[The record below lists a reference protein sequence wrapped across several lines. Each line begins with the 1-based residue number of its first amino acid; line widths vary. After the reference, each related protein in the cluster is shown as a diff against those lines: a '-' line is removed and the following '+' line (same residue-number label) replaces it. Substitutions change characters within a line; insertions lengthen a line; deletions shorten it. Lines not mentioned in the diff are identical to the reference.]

1 MELQN
6 PLPGRGSGYR
16 FGIFEVDPQTPELR
30 KDGRLIGLRPQ
41 ALRILLTLLTRP
53 GELVSREELKKAL
66 WDDQTFVDFDQGL
79 NHAIRELR
87 AALGDVA
94 DSPRFIQTLQ
104 RRGYRFVAPVEII
117 GQGTAAAPG
126 VAEADRAGATA
137 VAANTT
143 AVRPRSRR
151 LPLILGAI
159 TALAAAGAATAYLD
173 FRSNDPWAWRAA

>member
-1 MELQN
+1 MELQS

-66 WDDQTFVDFDQGL
+66 WDDHTFVDFDQGL

-104 RRGYRFVAPVEII
+104 RRGYRFIRRSRSSARAPPRRPALQRPCELVPPPL
-117 GQGTAAAPG
+117 G
-126 VAEADRAGATA
+126 
-137 VAANTT
+137 
-143 AVRPRSRR
+143 RPRQRFDHAR
-151 LPLILGAI
+151 DAC
-159 TALAAAGAATAYLD
+159 
-173 FRSNDPWAWRAA
+173 R

>member
-30 KDGRLIGLRPQ
+30 KGGRLIGLRPQ

-53 GELVSREELKKAL
+53 GEVVSREELKKTL
-66 WDDQTFVDFDQGL
+66 WDDHTFVDFDQGL

-117 GQGTAAAPG
+117 GQGTAAALG
-126 VAEADRAGATA
+126 VAEAGQAGATA
-137 VAANTT
+137 VARDHDSGSTT
-143 AVRPRSRR
+143 LETPAVDIGRDHRVGGCRGSDRVSGLPIERPV
-151 LPLILGAI
+151 
-159 TALAAAGAATAYLD
+159 
-173 FRSNDPWAWRAA
+173 AWRAA